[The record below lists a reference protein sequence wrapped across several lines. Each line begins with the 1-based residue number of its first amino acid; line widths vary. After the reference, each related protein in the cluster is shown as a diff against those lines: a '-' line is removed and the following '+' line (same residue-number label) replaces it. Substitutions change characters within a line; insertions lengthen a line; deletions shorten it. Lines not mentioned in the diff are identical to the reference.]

1 MKLIITLC
9 QNRMIEW
16 GYFRN
21 SSLMGG
27 SMIRLDGWSLCSIV
41 LVDDCWDMVDRNDN
55 SLERYWGCESIL
67 KRYLLFCL

>member
-41 LVDDCWDMVDRNDN
+41 LVDDCWDDNEIVDKNDY
-55 SLERYWGCESIL
+55 SLDRY
-67 KRYLLFCL
+67 